1 MELLIDVI
9 LRAGRSAVELSL
21 FVLLPVMV
29 VMLSLMRL
37 LEARGALDWL
47 VARLAPLLRPLGL
60 TGLGVFAAVQINFV
74 SFAAPVAT
82 LTMMEQ
88 RGTSD
93 RHLAATLAMV
103 MAMAQANAVFPLT
116 ALGLRFMPVLALS
129 LLGGLVAAAATYYI
143 FGRRLDAAEK
153 PLDETLRHP
162 AADDAKG
169 VLDVINR
176 AGAEAFKIAVGAIPM
191 LVLSLV
197 VVTAL
202 RAGGAID
209 ALTAL
214 LAPLLTAAGIDTAIV
229 LPTLTKY
236 LAGGTAMLGVMD
248 DMLRQGQATTALL
261 NASAGFLI
269 HPLDIPGVAVLI
281 SAGRRVAG
289 VWKPA
294 ALGAVVGI
302 LFRSLGHALLV

>member
-1 MELLIDVI
+1 MDILIDII
-9 LRAGRSAVELSL
+9 LQAGRAAVELAL

-37 LEARGALDWL
+37 LEARGILDR
-47 VARLAPLLRPLGL
+47 VVVVLAPLLKPFGL
-60 TGLGVFAAVQINFV
+60 NGLGVFAALQINFV
-74 SFAAPVAT
+74 SFAAPMAT
-82 LTMMEQ
+82 LSMMDQ

-93 RHLAATLAMV
+93 RHIAATLAMV
-103 MAMAQANAVFPLT
+103 FAMAQANAAFPMLT
-116 ALGLRFMPVLALS
+116 MGLRFGPTLLFS
-129 LLGGLVAAAATYYI
+129 LLGGLTAAAATYYL
-143 FGRRLDAAEK
+143 FGRKLSAAEAVV
-153 PLDETLRHP
+153 DETLRHP
-162 AADDAKG
+162 TAESAKG

-202 RAGGAID
+202 RTSGAIN
-209 ALTAL
+209 A
-214 LAPLLTAAGIDTAIV
+214 LAPLLAALSIDSALI

-236 LAGGTAMLGVMD
+236 IGGGTAMMGVMD
-248 DMLRQGQATTALL
+248 EMRRSGQISVELL

-269 HPLDIPGVAVLI
+269 HPFDIPGVAVLI
-281 SAGRRVAG
+281 SAGKRIAA

-294 ALGAVVGI
+294 ALGACVGI
-302 LFRSLGHALLV
+302 AVRSVGHAVCG